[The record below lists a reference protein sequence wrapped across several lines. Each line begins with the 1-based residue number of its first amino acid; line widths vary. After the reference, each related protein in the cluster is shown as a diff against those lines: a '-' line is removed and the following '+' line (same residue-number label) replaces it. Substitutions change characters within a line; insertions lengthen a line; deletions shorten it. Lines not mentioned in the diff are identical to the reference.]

1 MSEFFLELFSE
12 EITSS
17 LQKNLRKDLLD
28 EFNKLFDERFISF
41 KKSASYSTPNRA
53 IILFEGLKNQVFL
66 KSEEI
71 KGQNIEDIE
80 ISDRA
85 KIIQPVFQDPYSTLN
100 PIHTIGYIVSR
111 PLTIN
116 ENKSESEV
124 KEEVIKILRLVGLS
138 EEYYN
143 RFPNQLSGGQRQR
156 VAIARAI
163 ILKPQILICDEP
175 TSALDVTI
183 QSQILDLL
191 NDLKTKLNITIIL
204 ISHDISV
211 VKYFSDRI
219 IVMYNGEIIEIGGSY
234 RLPEII
240 NETGLSLV
248 EIGTTNK
255 TRLSD
260 YKKALEK
267 YPNSLIL
274 KVHRSNFSISGFTED
289 VSISELAELKNKY
302 DVFLLH
308 DLGSG
313 LVIDKKFLEVNNVN
327 IFRDEPFVQ
336 DSLSDGSD
344 LVMFSGDKLFGSV
357 QSGMIA
363 GNERL
368 VKEIKNYSLFRTYRC
383 SPITLFEL
391 QETAVKYVN
400 KKEKEIPFW
409 NLITVPYS
417 SLEERCKNIAK
428 SISFSTTIEKGK
440 SVIGG
445 GTLPSVTLESPI
457 LLIEYEKTGDIINQL
472 IKNDIPIV
480 PRIIKDR
487 VCLDLR
493 SVFNDQDAAIVQAL
507 NNT

>member
-1 MSEFFLELFSE
+1 MNPVSVNELTESVNSNLPRDVKSHIAKNILTKEKDSETAKNIFAELINDLSLKTQKEVINATGTLLHTNLGRSPNKISYPGTYTNIEYDLTTLSRGKRNEYLSVLMNNLIGSE
-12 EITSS
+12 DIIFVNNNASS
-17 LQKNLRKDLLD
+17 LFVSLKAIS
-28 EFNKLFDERFISF
+28 KLH
-41 KKSASYSTPNRA
+41 
-53 IILFEGLKNQVFL
+53 
-66 KSEEI
+66 
-71 KGQNIEDIE
+71 NIESVI
-80 ISDRA
+80 ISR
-85 KIIQPVFQDPYSTLN
+85 
-100 PIHTIGYIVSR
+100 
-111 PLTIN
+111 
-116 ENKSESEV
+116 
-124 KEEVIKILRLVGLS
+124 
-138 EEYYN
+138 
-143 RFPNQLSGGQRQR
+143 
-156 VAIARAI
+156 
-163 ILKPQILICDEP
+163 
-175 TSALDVTI
+175 
-183 QSQILDLL
+183 
-191 NDLKTKLNITIIL
+191 
-204 ISHDISV
+204 
-211 VKYFSDRI
+211 
-219 IVMYNGEIIEIGGSY
+219 GEIIEIGGSY

-313 LVIDKKFLEVNNVN
+313 LVIDKKFLEINNVN

-383 SPITLFEL
+383 SPMTLYEL
-391 QETAVKYVN
+391 QETVLKYIN
-400 KKEKEIPFW
+400 KQEKEIPFW
-409 NLITVPYS
+409 NLITQSYS
-417 SLEERCKNIAK
+417 SLEDRCKNIAK
-428 SISFSTTIEKGK
+428 SISFSTSIEKGE

-445 GTLPSVTLESPI
+445 GTLPDVTLESPI
-457 LLIEYEKTGDIINQL
+457 LLINNEKTVDTVNQL

-480 PRIIKDR
+480 PRIIKDQ

-493 SVFNDQDAAIVQAL
+493 SVFHNQDDIIVQAL
-507 NNT
+507 NNS

>member
-1 MSEFFLELFSE
+1 MNPVSVNELTESVNSNLPRDVKSHIAKNILTKEKDSETAKNIFAELINDLSLKTQKEVINATGTLLHTNLGRSPNKISYPGTYTNIEYDLTTLSRGKRNEYLSVLMNNLIGSE
-12 EITSS
+12 DIIFVNNNASS
-17 LQKNLRKDLLD
+17 LFVSLKAIS
-28 EFNKLFDERFISF
+28 KLH
-41 KKSASYSTPNRA
+41 
-53 IILFEGLKNQVFL
+53 
-66 KSEEI
+66 
-71 KGQNIEDIE
+71 NIESVI
-80 ISDRA
+80 ISR
-85 KIIQPVFQDPYSTLN
+85 
-100 PIHTIGYIVSR
+100 
-111 PLTIN
+111 
-116 ENKSESEV
+116 
-124 KEEVIKILRLVGLS
+124 
-138 EEYYN
+138 
-143 RFPNQLSGGQRQR
+143 
-156 VAIARAI
+156 
-163 ILKPQILICDEP
+163 
-175 TSALDVTI
+175 
-183 QSQILDLL
+183 
-191 NDLKTKLNITIIL
+191 
-204 ISHDISV
+204 
-211 VKYFSDRI
+211 
-219 IVMYNGEIIEIGGSY
+219 GEIIEIGGSY
-234 RLPEII
+234 RLPDII

-313 LVIDKKFLEVNNVN
+313 LVIDKKFLEVNNVS

-363 GNERL
+363 GNEGL
-368 VKEIKNYSLFRTYRC
+368 VKEIKNFSLFRTYRC

-391 QETAVKYVN
+391 QETAVKYLN

-409 NLITVPYS
+409 NLITEPYS
-417 SLEERCKNIAK
+417 SLEERCKIIAK

>member
-1 MSEFFLELFSE
+1 MNPVSVNELTESVNSNLPRDVKSHIAKNILTKEKDSETAKNIFDKLINDLSLKTQKEVINATGTLLHTNLGRSPNKISYPGTYTNIEYDLTTLSRGKRNEYLSVLMNNLIGSE
-12 EITSS
+12 DIIFVNNNASS
-17 LQKNLRKDLLD
+17 LFVSLKAIS
-28 EFNKLFDERFISF
+28 KLH
-41 KKSASYSTPNRA
+41 
-53 IILFEGLKNQVFL
+53 
-66 KSEEI
+66 
-71 KGQNIEDIE
+71 NIESVI
-80 ISDRA
+80 ISR
-85 KIIQPVFQDPYSTLN
+85 
-100 PIHTIGYIVSR
+100 
-111 PLTIN
+111 
-116 ENKSESEV
+116 
-124 KEEVIKILRLVGLS
+124 
-138 EEYYN
+138 
-143 RFPNQLSGGQRQR
+143 
-156 VAIARAI
+156 
-163 ILKPQILICDEP
+163 
-175 TSALDVTI
+175 
-183 QSQILDLL
+183 
-191 NDLKTKLNITIIL
+191 
-204 ISHDISV
+204 
-211 VKYFSDRI
+211 
-219 IVMYNGEIIEIGGSY
+219 GEIIEIGGSY

-363 GNERL
+363 GNEGL
-368 VKEIKNYSLFRTYRC
+368 VKEIKNFSLFRTYRC

-391 QETAVKYVN
+391 QETAVKYLN

-409 NLITVPYS
+409 NLITEPYS

-457 LLIEYEKTGDIINQL
+457 LLIEYEKTGNIINQL

-480 PRIIKDR
+480 PRIVKDR